1 MAQFSVSTQ
10 SLAATSALCKMG
22 GEVDS
27 TGFEMM
33 EEEFGKLVGAGVQSL
48 ILELSALENVTA
60 AALGSIINC
69 DRLLK
74 ERGGGLILA
83 VLSPANE
90 GLLELLNLKDVLTVV
105 GSVEAAR
112 KMLGNT
118 QIRADAEK
126 ERA

>member
-33 EEEFGKLVGAGVQSL
+33 EEEFGKLLGAGVKSL
-48 ILELSALENVTA
+48 ILELSALENLTA
-60 AALGSIINC
+60 AALGSFVNC

-74 ERGGGLILA
+74 ERGGGL
-83 VLSPANE
+83 VLVLLRPSNE
-90 GLLELLNLKDVLTVV
+90 GLLELLNLKDALTVAD
-105 GSVEAAR
+105 SLEAAR

>member
-10 SLAATSALCKMG
+10 SLAATSALCKMA

-33 EEEFGKLVGAGVQSL
+33 EEEFGKLLGAGVTSL
-48 ILELSALENVTA
+48 ILDLSALENVTA
-60 AALGSIINC
+60 AALGSLVNC

-83 VLSPANE
+83 VISPENE

-118 QIRADAEK
+118 K
-126 ERA
+126 TL